1 MRINVL
7 GPLEVHVEDRSTT
20 PRAAKHRQVLA
31 LLAMHAGEVVA
42 ARVLLEELW
51 GSTPPETCQQTLQTY
66 IFHLRQRLGEALG
79 TSKTEVA
86 KTLLVTHYP
95 GYSLRI
101 SPQDLDADEYELLA
115 REGRR
120 AMARGDYQTAS
131 HSLRRALDMWRGPAL
146 VDVPTGRVLGVHVN
160 RLKESRL
167 GVLEDCVDADLW
179 LGRHHSLLTELA
191 ELTTRFPMNERL
203 CAQYMIAQYRSGRQ
217 WRALEV
223 FGHHRAAIV
232 NELGMEPS
240 VWIQSVQHA
249 ILNSDPSLDR
259 HHTSGQLLA
268 AGTSWAS

>member
-1 MRINVL
+1 MQINVL
-7 GPLEVHVEDRSTT
+7 GPLEVHVNDLSIT

-31 LLAMHAGEVVA
+31 LLALHAGKVVA

-51 GSTPPETCQQTLQTY
+51 GGTPPETCQQTLQTY
-66 IFHLRQRLGEALG
+66 IFHLRQRLSDALN
-79 TSKTEVA
+79 TTKTEVA
-86 KTLLVTHYP
+86 KTLLFTHYP

-101 SPQDLDADEYELLA
+101 SPHDLDADEYDLLA
-115 REGRR
+115 KEGRR
-120 AMARGDYQTAS
+120 QMARGDYQAAS
-131 HSLRRALDMWRGPAL
+131 NALRKALDMWRGPAL

-160 RLKESRL
+160 RLEESRL

-191 ELTTRFPMNERL
+191 ELTSQFPMNERL

-217 WRALEV
+217 WRALEI
-223 FGHHRAAIV
+223 FSHHRAAIV

-240 VWIQSVQHA
+240 LWIQSVQRA
-249 ILNSDPSLDR
+249 ILNSDQNL
-259 HHTSGQLLA
+259 HQQHTSGPLLA